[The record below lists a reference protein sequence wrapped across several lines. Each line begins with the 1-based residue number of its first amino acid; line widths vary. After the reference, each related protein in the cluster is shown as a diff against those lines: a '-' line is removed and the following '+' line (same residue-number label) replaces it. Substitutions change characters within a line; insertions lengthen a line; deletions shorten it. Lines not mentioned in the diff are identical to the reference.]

1 MKYLRLYDLRNET
14 VTVIPYS
21 RTPLTVARTPR
32 DLEAKKRKVGRRII
46 RWVKH
51 AALAVA
57 EFAVS
62 LVSGLIFL
70 QIISEWLREI
80 RGYDAVGSEYFAA
93 AFISVFVFCIVD
105 YILEVVRE
113 RLWTRR

>member
-46 RWVKH
+46 R
-51 AALAVA
+51 
-57 EFAVS
+57 
-62 LVSGLIFL
+62 
-70 QIISEWLREI
+70 
-80 RGYDAVGSEYFAA
+80 
-93 AFISVFVFCIVD
+93 
-105 YILEVVRE
+105 
-113 RLWTRR
+113 

>member
-62 LVSGLIFL
+62 LASGLIFFKSYL
-70 QIISEWLREI
+70 S
-80 RGYDAVGSEYFAA
+80 GCGKSGDTMP
-93 AFISVFVFCIVD
+93 
-105 YILEVVRE
+105 LEVNTLRRRSFRCWCSVS
-113 RLWTRR
+113 WTMS